1 MRQSSC
7 CKKKHGY
14 VRSVDVAN
22 HLNFSRPSVSVA
34 MANLRSL
41 GLVTTDER
49 GFLLLTPEGLAQ
61 AEKVLER
68 HTLITCLLYT
78 SSALISRVSASC
90 AHLAAATREMCIR
103 DSVQAHPQCAG
114 KNGDK
119 LLRALRMRIGLQPA
133 PGINLDIKHLKAPPF
148 LHGKEQIVAITPLI
162 CLDGADVADMHR
174 LAPVSYTHLDVY
186 KRQLQP

>member
-1 MRQSSC
+1 MRVQESRENYLEAILMLQ
-7 CKKKHGY
+7 KKLGY

-68 HTLITCLLYT
+68 HTLITDW
-78 SSALISRVSASC
+78 LIGLGVRAET
-90 AHLAAATREMCIR
+90 AAEDACRLEHVLSQESFDCIR
-103 DSVQAHPQCAG
+103 RHVESRPQ
-114 KNGDK
+114 
-119 LLRALRMRIGLQPA
+119 RASEA
-133 PGINLDIKHLKAPPF
+133 
-148 LHGKEQIVAITPLI
+148 
-162 CLDGADVADMHR
+162 
-174 LAPVSYTHLDVY
+174 
-186 KRQLQP
+186 